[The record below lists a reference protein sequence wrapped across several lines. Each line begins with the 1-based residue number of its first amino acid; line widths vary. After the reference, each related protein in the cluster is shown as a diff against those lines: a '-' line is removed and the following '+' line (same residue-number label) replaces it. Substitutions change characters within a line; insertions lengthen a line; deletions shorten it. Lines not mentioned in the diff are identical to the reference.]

1 MRFRLALIPSLIVP
15 SLIVLSLAAAPVLAQ
30 DAPQFGKWGIDLG
43 AMDASVKPGD
53 NFYQHADGNWLK
65 TAVIAPDRSQTGAF
79 QDLQILS
86 EQRMRAIIDDLE
98 KKPQSALTP
107 DEKKLRDLYDA
118 FEDTAAIE
126 AKGLAPVQK
135 DLDYLNSLKTPDDV
149 ARAMASPRMATESIY
164 NVSINVDDKNP
175 DSYSI
180 NLSQAGLGLPDRDYY
195 LSDDKALVDTRKA
208 YKVYVADMLRLA
220 GMDDADARAAR
231 ILDLETQ
238 IARAQWDR
246 ADRRDED
253 KIYNPMPVSALKTL
267 APEFTWDAFFDEAK
281 IPTTGPKGER
291 QVIVAEKT
299 AFPPLAKIF
308 AATPVSTWRDYL
320 ILHYLH
326 AYAGYLPKKFDARN
340 FAFYG
345 TVLAGNPQQLDR
357 PTRGI
362 HLVDNLLGEDLGK
375 LYVARYFTPEAKA
388 KAEQLVSNL
397 LKAYEA
403 DIRTLTWMGPA
414 TREKALEKIG
424 EFTPKIGYPS
434 HWRDYSAYDVSRDD
448 LIGDVQ
454 RGALFEWNREL
465 ARINQ
470 PVDKTEWGMTPP
482 TINAYYNPAFN
493 EIVFPA
499 AILQPPF
506 FDPKADDAVNY
517 GGIGMVIG
525 HEISHGFDDQG
536 SKYDGKG
543 VFRDWW
549 TKQDRD
555 AFNAKTA
562 ALVKQYDGYEPLPGL
577 HVIGKNSL
585 GENIADNAGIAIALK
600 AYHIALNG
608 KQAVVID
615 GLTGDQ
621 RFYLSLGQIW
631 RTKQRD
637 SALRTQTLSDE
648 HSPAEFRVIGPT
660 RNQDEWYSAFGVQP
674 GDKYYLKPEDRVHL
688 W

>member
-1 MRFRLALIPSLIVP
+1 
-15 SLIVLSLAAAPVLAQ
+15 
-30 DAPQFGKWGIDLG
+30 
-43 AMDASVKPGD
+43 
-53 NFYQHADGNWLK
+53 
-65 TAVIAPDRSQTGAF
+65 
-79 QDLQILS
+79 
-86 EQRMRAIIDDLE
+86 
-98 KKPQSALTP
+98 
-107 DEKKLRDLYDA
+107 
-118 FEDTAAIE
+118 
-126 AKGLAPVQK
+126 
-135 DLDYLNSLKTPDDV
+135 
-149 ARAMASPRMATESIY
+149 
-164 NVSINVDDKNP
+164 
-175 DSYSI
+175 
-180 NLSQAGLGLPDRDYY
+180 
-195 LSDDKALVDTRKA
+195 
-208 YKVYVADMLRLA
+208 
-220 GMDDADARAAR
+220 
-231 ILDLETQ
+231 
-238 IARAQWDR
+238 
-246 ADRRDED
+246 
-253 KIYNPMPVSALKTL
+253 
-267 APEFTWDAFFDEAK
+267 
-281 IPTTGPKGER
+281 
-291 QVIVAEKT
+291 VIVAEKT
-299 AFPPLAKIF
+299 AFGPLAKIF

-320 ILHYLH
+320 TVHYLH
-326 AYAGYLPKKFDARN
+326 ANAAYLPKKFDERN

-357 PTRGI
+357 KTRGI
-362 HLVDNLLGEDLGK
+362 HLVDDLLGEDLGK
-375 LYVARYFTPEAKA
+375 LYVARYFTPDAKA

-397 LKAYEA
+397 LKAYQA
-403 DIRTLTWMGPA
+403 DIGTLTWMSPA
-414 TREKALEKIG
+414 TRQKALEKIG

-434 HWRDYSAYDVSRDD
+434 HWRDYSAYDVKRDD
-448 LIGDVQ
+448 LMGDVQ
-454 RGALFEWNREL
+454 RGALFEWNRQL

-549 TKQDRD
+549 TKEDRD
-555 AFNAKTA
+555 AFNVKTA
-562 ALVKQYDGYEPLPGL
+562 ALVKQYDAYEPLPGL
-577 HVIGKNSL
+577 HVIGKNTL

-600 AYHIALNG
+600 AYHISLNG
-608 KQAVVID
+608 KLAPVID

-631 RTKQRD
+631 RTKQRE

-660 RNQDEWYSAFGVQP
+660 RNQDEWYDTFGVQP
-674 GDKYYLKPEDRVHL
+674 GDKYYLKPEERVHL

>member
-1 MRFRLALIPSLIVP
+1 MRSVFPLALS
-15 SLIVLSLAAAPVLAQ
+15 LSLLALPVLAQ
-30 DAPQFGKWGIDLG
+30 DIPSPSFGKWGVDLTSV
-43 AMDASVKPGD
+43 DKSVKPGD
-53 NFYQHADGNWLK
+53 NFFDYVNGKWLK
-65 TAVIAPDRSQTGAF
+65 TATIPPDRSQTGSF

-86 EQRMRAIIDDLE
+86 ERRMRAIMEGLE
-98 KKPQSALTP
+98 KKPVTALSP
-107 DEKKLRDLYDA
+107 EEKKLRDLYDA
-118 FEDTAAIE
+118 FEDTKAIE
-126 AKGLAPVQK
+126 ANGLKPVQK
-135 DLDYLNSLKTPDDV
+135 DLDYLGGLKTPDDV
-149 ARAMASPRMATESIY
+149 ARAMASPSLSTESIY
-164 NVSINVDDKNP
+164 GVSINVDDKNP

-180 NLSQAGLGLPDRDYY
+180 NLSQSGLGLPDREYY
-195 LSDDKALVDTRKA
+195 LSTDKPLVEIRTA
-208 YKVYVADMLRLA
+208 YLKYLSDMMKLA
-220 GMDDADARAAR
+220 GMTDTDARAQR
-231 ILDLETQ
+231 ILALETE
-238 IARAQWDR
+238 IAKASWDR

-253 KIYNPMPVSALKTL
+253 KVYNPMPVSALKKL
-267 APEFTWDAFFDEAK
+267 APDFGWDAFFAETK
-281 IPTTGPKGER
+281 IPLTGPKGER

-299 AFPPLAKIF
+299 AFGPLAKIF
-308 AATPVSTWRDYL
+308 AATPVSTWSDYL
-320 ILHYLH
+320 VVHYLR
-326 AYAGYLPKKFDARN
+326 ASASYLPQKFDQRN

-345 TVLAGNPQQLDR
+345 TTLSGNPQQLDR
-357 PTRGI
+357 KTRGI
-362 HLVDNLLGEDLGK
+362 HLVDGLMGEALGK
-375 LYVARYFTPEAKA
+375 LYVARYFPPQAKA

-403 DIRTLTWMGPA
+403 DIKTLTWMGPA
-414 TREKALEKIG
+414 TREKALEKIN
-424 EFTPKIGYPS
+424 EFTPKIGYPN
-434 HWRDYSAYDVSRDD
+434 HWRDYSAYVVDRSD

-454 RGALFEWNREL
+454 RGTLFEWNREL

-517 GGIGMVIG
+517 GGIGAVIG

-543 VFRDWW
+543 VFQDWW
-549 TKQDRD
+549 TKEDRANFD
-555 AFNAKTA
+555 AKTA
-562 ALVKQYDGYEPLPGL
+562 ALVKQYDGYEPLAGL
-577 HVIGKNSL
+577 HVIGKNTL

-600 AYHIALNG
+600 AYHISLSG
-608 KQAVVID
+608 KAAPVID

-621 RFYLSLGQIW
+621 RFYLSFGQIW

-637 SALRTQTLSDE
+637 GALRTQTLSNE

-660 RNQDEWYSAFGVQP
+660 RNQDEWYSAFGAKD
-674 GDKYYLKPEDRVHL
+674 GDKYYLPPDQRVHL